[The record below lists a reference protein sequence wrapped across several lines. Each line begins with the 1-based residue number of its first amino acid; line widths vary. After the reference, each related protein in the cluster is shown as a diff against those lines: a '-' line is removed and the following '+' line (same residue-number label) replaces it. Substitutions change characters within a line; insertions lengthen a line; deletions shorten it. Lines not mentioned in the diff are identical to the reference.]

1 LKRKSALTIP
11 PLGWEEEGDT
21 NSGNTHKHQKHPE
34 FSFPFNELMLWAVL
48 TKRHE
53 MAKLFWQHGEEP
65 LAKALAAIRLY
76 KCMSREVAHDYA
88 EMEVSNQLRECAQV
102 FILLRDIRVWTVKF
116 LSQLLIARR

>member
-1 LKRKSALTIP
+1 MKRKSALTIP
-11 PLGWEEEGDT
+11 PHGWEEEGDT
-21 NSGNTHKHQKHPE
+21 GTNSSNTQKQPE

-102 FILLRDIRVWTVKF
+102 FILFI
-116 LSQLLIARR
+116 